1 MNKVRSMT
9 PPKARVFLLLILAG
23 LLLAILVRQTWMR
36 GMDRSLPPPPGPSL
50 TLPSLEPKKSLRL
63 FYASPEEDSLQE
75 EIREVKAGR
84 GIDEEARTAL
94 AELIKGSHSGL
105 LSPIP
110 PGTRL
115 RQLYIDSQGIAY
127 ADFSPEL
134 RDHHPGGSRAELLSI
149 YCIVDTLAYNFEQIK
164 RVKILI
170 DGSEVDTLAGHIDL
184 RRPLKPRI
192 DFERPG

>member
-1 MNKVRSMT
+1 MGSTNPSKG
-9 PPKARVFLLLILAG
+9 RVFLLLVLAG
-23 LLLAILVRQTWMR
+23 LLLAILIRQTWVNR
-36 GMDRSLPPPPGPSL
+36 VDRSLSRPSSPSL
-50 TLPSLEPKKSLRL
+50 TSPSLEPKRSLRL

-75 EIREVKAGR
+75 EIREVEAGR

-94 AELIKGSHSGL
+94 AELIQGPHTGL

-115 RQLYIDSQGIAY
+115 RQVYIDGQGVAY

-164 RVKILI
+164 MVKILI

-192 DFERPG
+192 DFGKPG